1 MISAQI
7 LSLDPASDTPR
18 SQAKLRS
25 AASRTAPAAYGARV
39 QRRLRAR
46 WFELVPVRRRSLLAV
61 KSFALLAVCL
71 LITGHY
77 LSMTWAPLY
86 QYPELARPLRLD
98 NPASFGGWFGSI
110 SLALSA
116 GVGFLIYQLRRHR
129 ADDYRGHYRIWRPVM
144 AMLILLSVD
153 SIAGTLDWCGAILD
167 TLLAGRAP
175 MAGGDWLRLL
185 LCVAGFAMTARL
197 LIEMRHSPA
206 AAFWLVTGSIA
217 VASRLPIRWNFI
229 DTGPL
234 ATAMIVGAGPLIGRI
249 AVFLSLITFLRS
261 IYRDVR
267 GLNQTDGQNGRLRLP
282 RFGRKHLDR
291 EALDEPA
298 EAPKPSRSRKKPA
311 AAETEPE
318 PEEEQPAKRGWFRR
332 KPKPAAD
339 ETDQPID
346 DEEREVAREADDDE
360 APAKRKGWFSRKAK
374 PAAVNGAGD
383 SDDEQADD
391 GEAPPKRKG
400 WFSRKAKPAAEDGA
414 GDSDNEQ
421 ADDGEAPAKRKGW
434 FGRKAKPAAEDGA
447 GDSDDEPADDDEA
460 PAKRKGWFGRKAK
473 PAATD
478 EESSDDATDETQ
490 DDVAP
495 AKSKGWFS
503 RKAKP
508 AAEEDSS
515 DDETYEDETQDD
527 NWQNDDYEQD
537 DHTESHHAA
546 EDESVDVDNID
557 WSSMSKAER
566 KRMKRLLRQQ
576 GKDAA

>member
-234 ATAMIVGAGPLIGRI
+234 ATAMIVGAGPLLGRI

-298 EAPKPSRSRKKPA
+298 EAPKPSRSRKKP

-374 PAAVNGAGD
+374 PAAVNGVGD
-383 SDDEQADD
+383 SDDEQDDD

-414 GDSDNEQ
+414 GDSD
-421 ADDGEAPAKRKGW
+421 
-434 FGRKAKPAAEDGA
+434 
-447 GDSDDEPADDDEA
+447 DEPADDGEA

-490 DDVAP
+490 EDVAP

-527 NWQNDDYEQD
+527 NWQNDDNEQD

>member
-7 LSLDPASDTPR
+7 LSMDPAAEVPR
-18 SQAKLRS
+18 SQSKLRDD
-25 AASRTAPAAYGARV
+25 ASRPAPAAYGSRV

-61 KSFALLAVCL
+61 KSFVLLAACL
-71 LITGHY
+71 LIAGHY
-77 LSMTWAPLY
+77 LSMNWAPLY

-116 GVGFLIYQLRRHR
+116 GIGFLIYQLRRHR

-144 AMLILLSVD
+144 ALLVLLSVD

-206 AAFWLVTGSIA
+206 AAFWLVTGSAA

-229 DTGPL
+229 ETGPL

-249 AVFLSLITFLRS
+249 AVFLSLVTYLRS

-267 GLNQTDGQNGRLRLP
+267 GLNQTDGQTGRLRLP
-282 RFGRKHLDR
+282 RFGRKHLGR
-291 EALDEPA
+291 EAFDEPD
-298 EAPKPSRSRKKPA
+298 EAPKPSRSRKKA
-311 AAETEPE
+311 AAAAPEPE
-318 PEEEQPAKRGWFRR
+318 PEEQPPAKRGWFRR

-339 ETDQPID
+339 EV
-346 DEEREVAREADDDE
+346 DEQFNDEQREVARKADDDE
-360 APAKRKGWFSRKAK
+360 APVKRKGWFSRKAK
-374 PAAVNGAGD
+374 PVAEDGAGD

-400 WFSRKAKPAAEDGA
+400 WFGRKAKTAAEDGA
-414 GDSDNEQ
+414 GE
-421 ADDGEAPAKRKGW
+421 
-434 FGRKAKPAAEDGA
+434 
-447 GDSDDEPADDDEA
+447 SDDEQADDDEA
-460 PAKRKGWFGRKAK
+460 PPKRKGWFGRKAK

-478 EESSDDATDETQ
+478 EESSDDATDEAQ
-490 DDVAP
+490 EDVAP

-508 AAEEDSS
+508 AAEEDSN
-515 DDETYEDETQDD
+515 DDETYEDESEDD
-527 NWQNDDYEQD
+527 NWQHDDDEQD
-537 DHTESHHAA
+537 DHSESHHAA